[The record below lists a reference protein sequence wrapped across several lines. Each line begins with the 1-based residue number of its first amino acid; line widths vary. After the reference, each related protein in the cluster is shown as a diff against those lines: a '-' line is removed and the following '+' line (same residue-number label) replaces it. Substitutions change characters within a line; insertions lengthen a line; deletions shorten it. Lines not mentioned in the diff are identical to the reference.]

1 MNAPSGF
8 PLYAVTDRSQDG
20 RRLRILATF
29 REPRDAHTAADLLRW
44 SGGTVDVVLMTQ
56 VSDAE

>member
-8 PLYAVTDRSQDG
+8 PLYALTDRAQDG
-20 RRLRILATF
+20 RLRILATF
-29 REPRDAHTAADLLRW
+29 REPRDAHVAADLLRW
-44 SGGTVDVVLMTQ
+44 SGGTVDVLLMTQ